1 MVTSNNIVLSFMTIR
16 AVPYIRIKEL
26 VLNEC
31 VADCLGLTTGLAV
44 FMVTVLFSWGK
55 E

>member
-1 MVTSNNIVLSFMTIR
+1 MVTSNNIVLSFMTIH

-31 VADCLGLTTGLAV
+31 VAR
-44 FMVTVLFSWGK
+44 
-55 E
+55 